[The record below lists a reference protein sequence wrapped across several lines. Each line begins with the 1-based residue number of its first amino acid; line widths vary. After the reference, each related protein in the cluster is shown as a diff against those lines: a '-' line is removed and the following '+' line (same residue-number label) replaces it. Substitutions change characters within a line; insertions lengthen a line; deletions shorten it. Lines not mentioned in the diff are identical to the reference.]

1 MTTAGVEQTTFRFV
15 AQYLNQ
21 CATAV
26 PKILLTPELFF

>member
-1 MTTAGVEQTTFRFV
+1 MTQSGIEPATVRFV

-26 PKILLTPELFF
+26 PDVGPIIRI